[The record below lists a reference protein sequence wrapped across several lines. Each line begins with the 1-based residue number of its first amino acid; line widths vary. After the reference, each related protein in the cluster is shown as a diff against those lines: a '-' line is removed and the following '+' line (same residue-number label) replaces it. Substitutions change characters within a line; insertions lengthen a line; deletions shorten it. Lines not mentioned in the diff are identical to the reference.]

1 MGVVIAG
8 GWMIA
13 LFSGGMLTLGLIALA
28 TGRAPFNMLGLAWTP
43 VEDLGASVGRQ

>member
-1 MGVVIAG
+1 MIVRVWMMALSSGVV
-8 GWMIA
+8 
-13 LFSGGMLTLGLIALA
+13 LTLGRIALA